1 MPISRLLFFS
11 SKHRFRQ
18 PLNLIRRFDLSK
30 RTQSCSY
37 TKSSRQSHR
46 NPADYF
52 LSPQE
57 TKASRSWS
65 TYFIPAVGLLGLAGI
80 ATFVHYNDE
89 RRAVRKGTSVCQC
102 VKEKNFE
109 VRFIFT
115 WANYELGDYSVSAL
129 CPYSVTMSALP
140 SMMFSGQG
148 ENSGPNRVTGPIIGG
163 PFTLIDTE
171 NRLVTENNFL
181 GNWVLLYFGYTS
193 SPDVGPEQVQ
203 MMAKAIDILD
213 SKKNL
218 KILPIFVTIDPQR
231 DTPAHLRAYLK
242 EFNSRIVGLTGSVG
256 AIRQMAQEYRV
267 FFKKVEE
274 EGDDY
279 LVESSHNMYFMN
291 PSLEVV
297 RCFGVEYT
305 SEELAEEISKEM
317 KKAST

>member
-1 MPISRLLFFS
+1 
-11 SKHRFRQ
+11 
-18 PLNLIRRFDLSK
+18 
-30 RTQSCSY
+30 
-37 TKSSRQSHR
+37 
-46 NPADYF
+46 
-52 LSPQE
+52 
-57 TKASRSWS
+57 
-65 TYFIPAVGLLGLAGI
+65 
-80 ATFVHYNDE
+80 
-89 RRAVRKGTSVCQC
+89 
-102 VKEKNFE
+102 
-109 VRFIFT
+109 
-115 WANYELGDYSVSAL
+115 
-129 CPYSVTMSALP
+129 MSALP
-140 SMMFSGQG
+140 SMVFSGQG

-171 NRLVTENNFL
+171 NRLVTEKNFL
-181 GNWVLLYFGYTS
+181 GNWILLYFGYTS

-242 EFNSRIVGLTGSVG
+242 EFNSRIVGLTGPVG

-279 LVESSHNMYFMN
+279 LVESSHNMYLMN

-305 SEELAEEISKEM
+305 AEELAEEISKEM